1 MLFPLGN
8 IFKLTLLVMLSVG
21 ALAQPAAA
29 QVTSPLKASSQKTT
43 SPASLPNPLTQEAI
57 RDLLSTL
64 DDKQVRALLLKRLS
78 EQADAR
84 AKALAEHD
92 NRSLTEIV
100 SGYGEAVLTSVST
113 SVSKLVELPDH
124 IAAAVSQFSQRRQ
137 DTPLS
142 AFILTLLA
150 SIAAGLTAV
159 FGLRRVTAT
168 REENVVATTPR
179 SLGHKISLL
188 VQRFLLQ
195 LSRVIAFFVVAMA
208 INLAATRSG
217 SPDRYTIRIILE
229 SIAWVWLVVAMA
241 RFILAPTRPSL
252 RLCPFDD
259 QTASFLTWR
268 SGLVAAIA
276 AVGFGLL
283 TWMLHFGMQF
293 GSSRLGFWVNMIMH
307 VVIIATTW
315 QARSGITRMLSHGE
329 INSVGSFRLSTAW
342 PWIAI
347 GLVTAHW
354 LIVQIIVATGNA
366 TPQLLPVML
375 ITLTILI
382 GLPMIEHGMRA
393 IILNSMPFDE
403 EAAPAMLAAHRET
416 QRGAI
421 RCGRILLSIAIFF
434 GLLWLWNVDIFALAQ
449 QGVGARFAGA
459 MIDVAIIMMVAYAL
473 WELVTIV
480 VNRQIAIER
489 AEMGIDPDAEVMA
502 EGEGGKGESRLAT
515 ILPLVQLVIR
525 IAIGALATLAI
536 ISELGVNITPLLA
549 GAGIIGLAIGF
560 GAQTLVKDVISG
572 MFFLID
578 DAFRKGEYIDIGS
591 VKGTVEKI
599 SVRSMQLR
607 HHNGPLNTVPF
618 GEVNFITNFSR
629 DWVVMKLPLRLTY
642 DTDAEKVRKMIKKLG
657 QEMLEDP
664 LIGHQF
670 LQPLKS
676 QGVIQMEDSAMI
688 MRVKFMTKPGDQ
700 WVIRR
705 TVFAR
710 LRDLFEQEGIKF
722 AHREVTVRL
731 ADETNGA
738 KLSEQDKKTVSAAAR
753 SALDDT
759 DNSPT
764 ASGDS
769 R

>member
-1 MLFPLGN
+1 
-8 IFKLTLLVMLSVG
+8 MLSQFRNILRLCLL
-21 ALAQPAAA
+21 ALLPFVLLTQSVAA
-29 QVTSPLKASSQKTT
+29 QLASPIGGNTQKSTPQI
-43 SPASLPNPLTQEAI
+43 SIPDPLTQEAI

-64 DDKQVRALLLKRLS
+64 DDKQVRSLLLQRLS
-78 EQADAR
+78 EQAVAR
-84 AKALAEHD
+84 AEALAG
-92 NRSLTEIV
+92 SII
-100 SGYGEAVLTSVST
+100 GGVL
-113 SVSKLVELPDH
+113 
-124 IAAAVSQFSQRRQ
+124 AAFA
-137 DTPLS
+137 
-142 AFILTLLA
+142 
-150 SIAAGLTAV
+150 
-159 FGLRRVTAT
+159 LRRTSIGL
-168 REENVVATTPR
+168 EEKVAATTPR
-179 SLGHKISLL
+179 TLRHKFSLL

-195 LSRVIAFFVVAMA
+195 LSRVIAFFVVATV
-208 INLAATRSG
+208 INVVTTQPG
-217 SPDRYTIRIILE
+217 SSDRYTVRLIID
-229 SIAWVWLVVAMA
+229 SIAWIWLVVALA
-241 RFILAPTRPSL
+241 RFVLAPTRPAL

-259 QTASFLTWR
+259 QTANFLTWR
-268 SGLVAAIA
+268 TGLLAAIA

-283 TWMLHFGMQF
+283 TWMLQFGMQF
-293 GSSRLGFWVNMIMH
+293 GSSRLGFWVNLAMH
-307 VVIIATTW
+307 IVIITTTW
-315 QARSGITRMLSHGE
+315 QARRGITQMLSHGE
-329 INSVGSFRLSTAW
+329 LDTPTSIRLSTTW

-347 GLVTAHW
+347 GLVVAHW
-354 LIVQIIVATGNA
+354 FTVEIIVATGNA
-366 TPQLLPVML
+366 TPQLLPVMM
-375 ITLTILI
+375 ITLAILI

-393 IILNSMPFDE
+393 VILDAMPFDE
-403 EAAPAMLAAHRET
+403 DAAPAMLAAHRET

-434 GLLWLWNVDIFALAQ
+434 GLLWLWSVDIFALAQ

-459 MIDVAIIMMVAYAL
+459 LIDVAIILMVAYAI

-489 AEMGIDPDAEVMA
+489 AEMGIDPDAEAMA
-502 EGEGGKGESRLAT
+502 DGEGGKGESRLAT
-515 ILPLVQLVIR
+515 ILPLVQLIVR
-525 IAIGALATLAI
+525 IAIATLASLAI
-536 ISELGVNITPLLA
+536 ISQLGVNITPLLA

-578 DAFRKGEYIDIGS
+578 DAFRKGEYIDIGN

-618 GEVNFITNFSR
+618 GEINFITNFSR

-664 LIGHQF
+664 LIGGQF

-710 LRDLFEQEGIKF
+710 IRDLFEREGIKF

-731 ADETNGA
+731 ADEGNSTA
-738 KLSEQDKKTVSAAAR
+738 LSEQEKKAVSAAAR
-753 SALDDT
+753 SALEDAGEKPTTTADT
-759 DNSPT
+759 
-764 ASGDS
+764 